1 MGAATLRVLVVE
13 DEEAIA
19 SAVSGALAVDGHAV
33 DAVASG
39 EEALEWAASYPY
51 DLVILDIVL
60 GGMSGFDVTS
70 RLRQSGFSRPILML
84 TALDSVDD
92 RVNGLDRGADDYL
105 AKPFDLAEVSARVR
119 ALARRLTADRTP
131 TIAVHDLEIEPAS
144 LGVLRSGKPVRLTT
158 REYALL
164 ELLARHPG
172 QVFSQRRLIDLLW
185 NAGFTPESNVVEVY
199 VRSLRRKLDDG
210 RRDGIIE
217 TVRGAGYRMRA
228 EGHVR

>member
-1 MGAATLRVLVVE
+1 LRILVVE
-13 DEEAIA
+13 DEQAIA
-19 SAVSGALAVDGHAV
+19 SAVSGALEMDGHAV
-33 DAVASG
+33 DAVATG

-51 DLVILDIVL
+51 DLVILDVVL
-60 GGMSGFDVTS
+60 GGMNGFDVTS

-105 AKPFDLAEVSARVR
+105 AKPFDLAEVRARVR
-119 ALARRLTADRTP
+119 ALARRLTTDRTP